1 MKVNFNK
8 MYFEKKLET
17 FESFDLSGILKF
29 SAFSVQFS
37 SVQFSSVQFSSVQ
50 FSSVQFVLSFFSLS
64 GGLHCGRG
72 SKPKCPFGPPG
83 VAVREPQRSGVVIG
97 IVRSEVG
104 RCADVSTS
112 CRRYHDV
119 TLSRCTSHS
128 SSSFM
133 TAH

>member
-1 MKVNFNK
+1 M
-8 MYFEKKLET
+8 
-17 FESFDLSGILKF
+17 SGILKF

-50 FSSVQFVLSFFSLS
+50 FSSVQFSSVQFSSVQFSSVQFVLSFFLLSLS

-83 VAVREPQRSGVVIG
+83 VPVREPQRSGVVIG

-119 TLSRCTSHS
+119 TLSRCTSHPLRR
-128 SSSFM
+128 
-133 TAH
+133 AL